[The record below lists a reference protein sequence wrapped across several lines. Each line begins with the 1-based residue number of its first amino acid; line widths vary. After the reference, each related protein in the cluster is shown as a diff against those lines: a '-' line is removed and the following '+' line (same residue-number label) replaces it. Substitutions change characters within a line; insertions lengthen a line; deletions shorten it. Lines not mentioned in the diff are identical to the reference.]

1 MGRAVSLLI
10 LRSYFISEFYTSF
23 LFDEKS
29 PKVVEDPSIPVSYLD
44 VYETLADLIGTKTA
58 CNEAPDS
65 RSLMTLL
72 EGTEP
77 STKLKYS
84 KIFTHA
90 KKVQPSPPVRGQG
103 APHWLKVT

>member
-1 MGRAVSLLI
+1 M
-10 LRSYFISEFYTSF
+10 
-23 LFDEKS
+23 
-29 PKVVEDPSIPVSYLD
+29 VEDPSIPVSYLD

-90 KKVQPSPPVRGQG
+90 KKVDQFGFDALILNLSKNKFKGFAKPRAFYV
-103 APHWLKVT
+103 KVESTANRRVPCTPGLLCK